1 MRKGII
7 LATLVLASL
16 AVLLGAGAQPAAA
29 ASAKLRVAFVLLGSV
44 DDQGWN
50 TAQYEG
56 IQVVQK
62 RLGKRVSVSI
72 TQNVADP
79 ARAEEVF
86 RDYARKGY
94 DIIFGTTFEYMEPM
108 LKVAAEYPKVRFM
121 HCAGSKIL
129 PNLGVYMV
137 RIEQGDYLAGYAA
150 GLMGYKN
157 VGTVA
162 TMPIAEVARGIN
174 AFTLGLARGLAES
187 GTAHDPERINTV
199 VWLNSWRDAVREN
212 ALAEDLIAAGHD
224 LIREM
229 ADTSDSS
236 KAACA
241 KGVASIGYGTDS
253 VRYGAACAL
262 TSTNFAWGPVY
273 VRIVKQVLAGT
284 WKSGETFTGFE
295 GGGVELA
302 PFGKAVPR
310 AVRRK
315 VLALQAKMAKGDDM
329 SFAGPV
335 FDQAG
340 TLRVPQG
347 AKAPDEALLSM
358 DWLVKGVKGTLPH

>member
-7 LATLVLASL
+7 LATLAM
-16 AVLLGAGAQPAAA
+16 AVLFGAAFAQPAAA
-29 ASAKLRVAFVLLGSV
+29 SGAKLRVAFVLLGSI

-56 IQVVQK
+56 IQVLKK
-62 RLGKRVSVSI
+62 RLGKRVSI
-72 TQNVADP
+72 AFTQNVAGP

-94 DIIFGTTFEYMEPM
+94 DIIFGTTFEYMEPI
-108 LKVAAEYPKVRFM
+108 LKVAAEYPNVRFM
-121 HCAGSKIL
+121 HCAGSKTL

-162 TMPIAEVARGIN
+162 TMPIAEVTRGIN

-187 GTAHDPERINTV
+187 GTAHDPDRINTV
-199 VWLNSWRDAVREN
+199 VWLNSWRDAVREK
-212 ALAEDLIAAGHD
+212 ALSEELVAAGHD
-224 LIREM
+224 LLREM

-253 VRYGAACAL
+253 ARYGAACAL

-273 VRIVKQVLAGT
+273 ARIVRQVLAGT
-284 WKSGETFTGFE
+284 WKSGETFVGFE
-295 GGGVELA
+295 GGGVALA

-310 AVRRK
+310 DVRRK
-315 VLALQAKMAKGDDM
+315 VLALKAQMAKGEDM

-340 TLRVPQG
+340 TLRVPRG
-347 AKAPDEALLSM
+347 AKAPDAALLSM
-358 DWLVKGVKGTLPH
+358 DWLVRGVSGTLPN